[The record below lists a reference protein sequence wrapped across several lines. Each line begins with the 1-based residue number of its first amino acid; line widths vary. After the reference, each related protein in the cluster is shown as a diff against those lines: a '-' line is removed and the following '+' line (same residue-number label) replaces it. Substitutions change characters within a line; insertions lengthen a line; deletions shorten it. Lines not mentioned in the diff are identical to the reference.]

1 MSGFSQKY
9 AAGLLGHAWGKAEL
23 TKPSKVYLALCTT
36 VPTSSST
43 GSTIVEA
50 TASGYERKE
59 VPAASISSPTEAG
72 ESSIKT
78 SAELLFKEIT
88 GGSSTIIGWAL
99 CDASTGGNVVMWGT
113 STSTV
118 ISSTQTPPK
127 IASGA
132 LEGLLK

>member
-1 MSGFSQKY
+1 VSGFSQHY
-9 AAGLLGHAWGKAEL
+9 AAAILGHTWSKSEL
-23 TKPSKVYLALCTT
+23 AKPSKVFLALCTT

-59 VPAASISSPTEAG
+59 VPTASIASPTEAA

-113 STSTV
+113 CTSTV
-118 ISSTQTPPK
+118 ISPTQTPPK
-127 IASGA
+127 IASGT